1 MYNNGIILEIPFL
14 NLPFPVCLEAIL
26 VDTRRAF
33 TVSCILWA
41 CPFVCLSPRWLRWWR
56 QFPMFSVPAA
66 LQGAPWD
73 LLLPP
78 AASWWRARSLG
89 FVLSSAE
96 QESRHFLAG
105 QCLVYSQF
113 LFLAHLRLPL
123 LIYLSLILV
132 NEASFHIF
140 ISHLSLFFLPFF
152 PLFFNGFLHTWF
164 TNFFFLM

>member
-1 MYNNGIILEIPFL
+1 
-14 NLPFPVCLEAIL
+14 
-26 VDTRRAF
+26 
-33 TVSCILWA
+33 
-41 CPFVCLSPRWLRWWR
+41 
-56 QFPMFSVPAA
+56 MFSVPAA

-164 TNFFFLM
+164 TNFFFSNVNIAKPSPSLSALYPPSCSLTQVGVAGRWA